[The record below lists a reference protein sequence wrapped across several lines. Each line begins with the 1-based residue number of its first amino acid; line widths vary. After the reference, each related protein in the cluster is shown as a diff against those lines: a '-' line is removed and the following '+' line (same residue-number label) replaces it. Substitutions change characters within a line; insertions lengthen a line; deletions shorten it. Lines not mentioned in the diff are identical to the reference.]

1 MPYHH
6 AINFPQHLQY
16 SHMAHNGVLIIIQIT
31 IITKGSALASSSR
44 RVYSE
49 GGKAHKARYTDD
61 TLLYDGSLAGK
72 CSEEK
77 CS

>member
-1 MPYHH
+1 MV
-6 AINFPQHLQY
+6 
-16 SHMAHNGVLIIIQIT
+16 HNGVLIIIQIT
-31 IITKGSALASSSR
+31 IITKGSTLASGSG

-49 GGKAHKARYTDD
+49 GRQAYKARYTDD
-61 TLLYDGSLAGK
+61 TLQYDGSLASK